1 MTTRLSLVA
10 FLLVSASTLRAQFPP
25 QGGDSSGFGR
35 SRGGFGGPG
44 GGSFDP
50 SQFAGMAFDRAANGK
65 PTITISEYTSRMDP
79 EASSKLAE
87 WARKNGNNTG
97 QVTKDQFSKFFSER
111 MAERQAQGGFRFG
124 GPPGGGGGPPGTMT
138 MTVNSGNG
146 QPMAVVQGAPPAFD
160 AEAFAK
166 QRFEQSDLN
175 KDGQLDQSEAS
186 DRLRASFAETDTDRN
201 GTISL
206 AEYTQFIRGVAAA
219 SNGGM
224 PGGDPGFNP
233 WGQPGFMPIPEE
245 KKTAVYRF
253 GALPKDLPDWFVK
266 LDTDKDSQVGLYEW
280 RRASRDLAEFRDFDI
295 NGDGL
300 ITVDEGLLPS
310 RIAARKKD
318 AALNSNSTVST
329 STQGFGGGDDRGGR
343 MRGGSDQGGDRPVR
357 GDRPDRGGGGGDR
370 PPKGDRPDRPERG
383 GGKIDRRTGGN

>member
-1 MTTRLSLVA
+1 MAIRLGLA
-10 FLLVSASTLRAQFPP
+10 ACLLLTVSPVYAQFPP
-25 QGGDSSGFGR
+25 QGGDPGSMGRGGFG
-35 SRGGFGGPG
+35 RGGFGGPG

-65 PTITISEYTSRMDP
+65 STITISEYTSRMDP

-97 QVTKDQFSKFFSER
+97 QVTKEQFSKFFSER

-124 GPPGGGGGPPGTMT
+124 GPPGGGGPPGAMT
-138 MTVNSGNG
+138 MTVNSGG
-146 QPMAVVQGAPPAFD
+146 TPGAVVPGAAPAFD
-160 AEAFAK
+160 PESFAK

-175 KDGQLDQSEAS
+175 KDGQLDQSEMS
-186 DRLRASFAETDTDRN
+186 DRLRGAFAEFDTDRS
-201 GTISL
+201 GTINL
-206 AEYTQFIRGVAAA
+206 VEYTQFIRGMAAA
-219 SNGGM
+219 NGGM

-233 WGQPGFMPIPEE
+233 WGQPGFVPVPEE

-253 GALPKDLPDWFVK
+253 GSLPKDLPDWFVK

-280 RRASRDLAEFRDFDI
+280 RKGGRELVEFRDFDI

-318 AALNSNSTVST
+318 AALGNNATVFSSSQT
-329 STQGFGGGDDRGGR
+329 TGGGSDDRGGR
-343 MRGGSDQGGDRPVR
+343 MRGGSDRGDDRTSR
-357 GDRPDRGGGGGDR
+357 GDRPDRGGSSDR
-370 PPKGDRPDRPERG
+370 PSKKERLERSG
-383 GGKIDRRTGGN
+383 GTVERR

>member
-1 MTTRLSLVA
+1 
-10 FLLVSASTLRAQFPP
+10 
-25 QGGDSSGFGR
+25 
-35 SRGGFGGPG
+35 
-44 GGSFDP
+44 
-50 SQFAGMAFDRAANGK
+50 
-65 PTITISEYTSRMDP
+65 
-79 EASSKLAE
+79 
-87 WARKNGNNTG
+87 
-97 QVTKDQFSKFFSER
+97 
-111 MAERQAQGGFRFG
+111 
-124 GPPGGGGGPPGTMT
+124 
-138 MTVNSGNG
+138 
-146 QPMAVVQGAPPAFD
+146 
-160 AEAFAK
+160 
-166 QRFEQSDLN
+166 
-175 KDGQLDQSEAS
+175 
-186 DRLRASFAETDTDRN
+186 
-201 GTISL
+201 
-206 AEYTQFIRGVAAA
+206 
-219 SNGGM
+219 M

-343 MRGGSDQGGDRPVR
+343 MRGGSDQGSDRPVR

>member
-1 MTTRLSLVA
+1 
-10 FLLVSASTLRAQFPP
+10 
-25 QGGDSSGFGR
+25 
-35 SRGGFGGPG
+35 
-44 GGSFDP
+44 
-50 SQFAGMAFDRAANGK
+50 MAFDRAANGK

-79 EASSKLAE
+79 EASSKLGE

-97 QVTKDQFSKFFSER
+97 QVTKEQFSKFFSER

-124 GPPGGGGGPPGTMT
+124 GSSGGGGGPPPGAMT

-166 QRFEQSDLN
+166 QRFEQADLN
-175 KDGQLDQSEAS
+175 KDGQIDQSEAS

-201 GTISL
+201 GTINL
-206 AEYTQFIRGVAAA
+206 AEYTQFIRGIAAA

-233 WGQPGFMPIPEE
+233 WGQPGFMPVPEE

-253 GALPKDLPDWFVK
+253 GSLPKDLPDWFVK

-280 RRASRDLAEFRDFDI
+280 RKAGRDLAEFRDFDI

-318 AALNSNSTVST
+318 AALGNNATVSS
-329 STQGFGGGDDRGGR
+329 STQGFGGGG
-343 MRGGSDQGGDRPVR
+343 MRGGSDQGGDRPAR
-357 GDRPDRGGGGGDR
+357 GDRPDRGGGGDR
-370 PPKGDRPDRPERG
+370 PPKGDRPDRTERG
-383 GGKIDRRTGGN
+383 GGKMDRRSGGN